1 LPLRWVS
8 AMRRWLDAFVAE
20 MPTDYAPL
28 VIQGDQ
34 DTTVDWRW
42 NLARIR
48 QTFPAAEIRIL
59 PGARHQLVNESPAL
73 RAQVFAAL
81 GLVRD

>member
-1 LPLRWVS
+1 
-8 AMRRWLDAFVAE
+8 MAE
-20 MPTDYAPL
+20 MPNDYAPL

-48 QTFPAAEIRIL
+48 ETFPAAEIRIL
-59 PGARHQLVNESPAL
+59 QGARHHLVNESPEL

-81 GLVRD
+81 GLSRD